1 MYCAMPSIPSSR
13 HAAIGVAPASVSI
26 SSIPSS
32 QIFWVA
38 GSISI
43 AIPARERGSS
53 LFYRATHLQG
63 LPVPLLSTKEP
74 LPSILTEKSA
84 LRCQQRSFH
93 NRSLCESSV
102 LRRTHLNL
110 YQ

>member
-13 HAAIGVAPASVSI
+13 HVAIGVAPASVSL

-38 GSISI
+38 GSISK

-63 LPVPLLSTKEP
+63 LPVRLISTKEP
-74 LPSILTEKSA
+74 LPSVLTEKSA
-84 LRCQQRSFH
+84 LRSQQRSFH
-93 NRSLCESSV
+93 NRSLRDTRV
-102 LRRTHLNL
+102 TLGQHT
-110 YQ
+110 